1 MKQGTPRMKRG
12 TLHRIVASAALC
24 ALGGC
29 ASIRHCGLEGC
40 PADREITARVRV
52 LLDQYDALEAPNRVS
67 AQTID
72 RVVYLTG
79 LVETPYQKRLASSVA
94 AQAAGVIRVVNSIAL
109 ENTR

>member
-1 MKQGTPRMKRG
+1 MKEG
-12 TLHRIVASAALC
+12 TLRRIIATAALC

-40 PADREITARVRV
+40 PQDREITARVRV
-52 LLDQYDALEAPNRVS
+52 LLDQHEALEAPNRVS
-67 AQTID
+67 VQTID

-94 AQAAGVIRVVNSIAL
+94 AQAAGVTRIVNSIGL